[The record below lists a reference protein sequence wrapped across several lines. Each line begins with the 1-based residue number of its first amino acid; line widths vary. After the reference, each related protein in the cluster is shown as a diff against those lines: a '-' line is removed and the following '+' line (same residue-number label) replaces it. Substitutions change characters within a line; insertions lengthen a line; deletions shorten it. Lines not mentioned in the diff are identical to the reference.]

1 MSIQYILYLWEK
13 RVSVWNVLG
22 VIYFSDHWNSH
33 REQQGRA
40 ISRVR
45 DYSDDIGICA
55 ISRLQEHWMI
65 SPSSFWDFWPSPN
78 HPRKKWSRSRFI
90 PSYLKP
96 LDTLWFTWLT
106 TKWNS
111 ENYLLPPSSAHER
124 TTNNDIRSSYSTPLP
139 LQSISFITSSS
150 NSQSRTQKKLKTFP
164 LPGTAT
170 ELTRVTV
177 AQSNP
182 TESHQRQRAW
192 PTHCAKSLTNVH
204 AYLRTDGRMYVRTC
218 EVSRQ
223 VACRYGGM

>member
-1 MSIQYILYLWEK
+1 MRLRLKCFGSNLLQRSLKLTQGTTAQSNLQGKGLLRWH
-13 RVSVWNVLG
+13 RNLRN
-22 VIYFSDHWNSH
+22 FSFAGALN
-33 REQQGRA
+33 
-40 ISRVR
+40 
-45 DYSDDIGICA
+45 DITI
-55 ISRLQEHWMI
+55 II
-65 SPSSFWDFWPSPN
+65 WDFLPSPN

-177 AQSNP
+177 AHTNP

-204 AYLRTDGRMYVRTC
+204 EYLRTDVRMYVRTC